1 MDRNITCIDT
11 TSLPMKPVRLI
22 LLRLL
27 LRHIFWEYVC
37 DTRFHVEMIC
47 RMVVCFEILHS
58 D

>member
-1 MDRNITCIDT
+1 MTYIDT

-27 LRHIFWEYVC
+27 LRHIFWEYVF
-37 DTRFHVEMIC
+37 DTRFHIEMIC

-58 D
+58 AEI